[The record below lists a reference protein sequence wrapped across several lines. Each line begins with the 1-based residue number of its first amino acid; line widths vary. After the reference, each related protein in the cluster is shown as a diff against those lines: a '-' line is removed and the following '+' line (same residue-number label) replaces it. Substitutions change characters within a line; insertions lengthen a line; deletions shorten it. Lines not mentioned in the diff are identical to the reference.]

1 MPKIKK
7 SQVSKEEKHIIS
19 QEEYDYPSRISHRC
33 LYMVDKGQD
42 KAASTVKEEK
52 SLKTFSDMQGLKIY
66 LPNPF
71 QEFKGSA
78 PARDGTRSLERER
91 SNSKE
96 TLMQAGSKNSRRP
109 TAERNLERNQG
120 GWKRSPGGET
130 FLRLQSAQPNIDSQW
145 RAKNQ
150 NKQAESAVTGEGH
163 CTHINPTTWLRKL
176 GLQNKCKYQRPAEVK
191 ETRKKNPKMLIFF
204 YLRQEWSEFLHT
216 STPTKHNQNKQAS
229 ECLKSLKRVSSRLS
243 VQRRLERQGGTRGH
257 CRFSPRGIY
266 WLLKGSWAAGSL
278 AEGGDSCTGTVQ
290 RFQWSQRD
298 WEVLR
303 SECSLQNS
311 CWIELLL

>member
-42 KAASTVKEEK
+42 KAASTVKEDK

-91 SNSKE
+91 SFNSKE
-96 TLMQAGSKNSRRP
+96 TLMQAGSKNSRRA
-109 TAERNLERNQG
+109 TAERNLEKNQG

-130 FLRLQSAQPNIDSQW
+130 FLRLQSAQPNIDSQ
-145 RAKNQ
+145 
-150 NKQAESAVTGEGH
+150 
-163 CTHINPTTWLRKL
+163 
-176 GLQNKCKYQRPAEVK
+176 
-191 ETRKKNPKMLIFF
+191 
-204 YLRQEWSEFLHT
+204 
-216 STPTKHNQNKQAS
+216 
-229 ECLKSLKRVSSRLS
+229 
-243 VQRRLERQGGTRGH
+243 
-257 CRFSPRGIY
+257 
-266 WLLKGSWAAGSL
+266 
-278 AEGGDSCTGTVQ
+278 
-290 RFQWSQRD
+290 
-298 WEVLR
+298 
-303 SECSLQNS
+303 
-311 CWIELLL
+311 